1 MGYDKGKVK
10 RQTEDWEANNPN
22 HTPEQLKNA
31 ILGFSA
37 AAAISADKT
46 TTNTNTEDGIIAK
59 AIKASADTDQYAS
72 VNSNTS
78 IEKFAELYTKAKSEG
93 GNPIEKFF
101 SGLQG
106 VAGDQTETYAKEQ
119 VYMLRQM
126 NAEMGLTGK
135 FSQDFRDS
143 LNETIPAL
151 QGMGLG
157 VSDIVE
163 HTKEMVD
170 NSGKFAFISTES
182 QIKAAEIATAFGM
195 SMKELAGSYKS
206 FEDVGIGAVG
216 AAEAIG
222 DAGKESLELGLQS
235 QTTIKGLQEN
245 VDKLNQFGFQKGIR
259 GLEDMVRKSTEF
271 RMSVDSVFQ
280 VADKVFSPEGAL
292 EMAANLQV
300 VGGAMGAL
308 NNPLEMMY
316 MATNNVEGLQDAI
329 LKSSESLATFNNETG
344 RFEVVG
350 VNLRKAK
357 DMADATG
364 ISLADLTKGAIAGNE
379 RMQAMNDMS
388 GIDVPEDTKRF
399 LTNIAQMKDGEMTI
413 ALKGDAAKDL
423 KKIAPNGI
431 IKMSDMTDDIAGTLK
446 KYQDDFKVL
455 NPEQII
461 EQQANAVQNIMRD
474 VNMLLGVARMKAAG
488 VADSGI
494 EAIFGMDAKDL
505 GKLIS
510 GKSEDGKD
518 YLQTYIEKGMSG
530 LQEVI
535 NKASSSADD
544 IKESQKKEKEQA
556 TTQSNTTQTLRV
568 KHEGTDSAMGAYQR
582 QLMQNPEY
590 WKDLTSSNKRSYT
603 ST

>member
-1 MGYDKGKVK
+1 MAVSTKKIQDIVDDWASKQNPAPTQQQITAKTIAVTKQQSDLDSSKGNGSN
-10 RQTEDWEANNPN
+10 D
-22 HTPEQLKNA
+22 
-31 ILGFSA
+31 
-37 AAAISADKT
+37 
-46 TTNTNTEDGIIAK
+46 DGMIAK

-106 VAGDQTETYAKEQ
+106 VAGNQTETYAKEQ

-143 LNETIPAL
+143 LNDTIPAL

-259 GLEDMVRKSTEF
+259 GLEEMVRKSTEF

-446 KYQDDFKVL
+446 EYQDDFKVL

-494 EAIFGMDAKDL
+494 EAIFGMDSKDL

-518 YLQTYIEKGMSG
+518 YLTTYIEKGMSG
-530 LQEVI
+530 LQQVI

-556 TTQSNTTQTLRV
+556 TTQSNTTQDQTITI
-568 KHEGTDSAMGAYQR
+568 KSGDSAMGAYQR
-582 QLMQNPEY
+582 QLQSNPQY
-590 WKDLTSSNKRSYT
+590 WADLMKSDPRGYT
-603 ST
+603 T

>member
-1 MGYDKGKVK
+1 
-10 RQTEDWEANNPN
+10 
-22 HTPEQLKNA
+22 
-31 ILGFSA
+31 
-37 AAAISADKT
+37 
-46 TTNTNTEDGIIAK
+46 
-59 AIKASADTDQYAS
+59 
-72 VNSNTS
+72 
-78 IEKFAELYTKAKSEG
+78 
-93 GNPIEKFF
+93 
-101 SGLQG
+101 
-106 VAGDQTETYAKEQ
+106 
-119 VYMLRQM
+119 MLRQM
-126 NAEMGLTGK
+126 NAEMGLTGD
-135 FSQDFRDS
+135 FSRDFRDS

-163 HTKEMVD
+163 HTKQMVD
-170 NSGKFAFISTES
+170 DSGKFAFITTES

-195 SMKELAGSYKS
+195 TMKELAGSYKS
-206 FEDVGIGAVG
+206 FENVGIGARG
-216 AAEAIG
+216 ATTAIG
-222 DAGKESLELGLQS
+222 EAGKRSLELGLQS
-235 QTTIKGLQEN
+235 QTTIKGLQDN
-245 VDKLNQFGFQKGIR
+245 VEKLNEFGFQNGIR
-259 GLEDMVRKSTEF
+259 GLENMVRKSTEF
-271 RMSVDSVFQ
+271 RMSVESVFQ

-329 LKSSESLATFNNETG
+329 LESSKSLATFNNESG

-350 VNLRKAK
+350 VNIRKAK
-357 DMADATG
+357 DMADALG
-364 ISLADLTKGAIAGNE
+364 ISYKELTNSAIAGNE

-388 GIDVPEDTKRF
+388 GVSIPEETKEF
-399 LTNIAQMKDGEMTI
+399 LTNLATLNEQGEMTI
-413 ALKGDAAKDL
+413 ALKGDVAEKL
-423 KKIAPNGI
+423 GKTE
-431 IKMSDMTDDIAGTLK
+431 IKMTDMTTEIAAELK
-446 KYQDDFKVL
+446 KYQDDFKTL

-494 EAIFGMDAKDL
+494 EAIFGMDSKDL

-518 YLQTYIEKGMSG
+518 YLTTYIEKGMSG
-530 LQEVI
+530 LQQVI

-556 TTQSNTTQTLRV
+556 TTQSNTTQDQTITI
-568 KHEGTDSAMGAYQR
+568 KSGDSAMGAYQR
-582 QLMQNPEY
+582 QLQSNPQY
-590 WKDLTSSNKRSYT
+590 WADLMKSDPRGYT
-603 ST
+603 T

>member
-1 MGYDKGKVK
+1 MADIG
-10 RQTEDWEANNPN
+10 RQTKMLKDWVEANPNATTEEQMAKAVKLANAEKQKTSGNGNP
-22 HTPEQLKNA
+22 EEGL
-31 ILGFSA
+31 
-37 AAAISADKT
+37 
-46 TTNTNTEDGIIAK
+46 IAK
-59 AIKASADTDQYAS
+59 SILASANTDQYAS
-72 VNSNTS
+72 VSSNTS
-78 IEKFAELYTKAKSEG
+78 IEKFAELYTKAKNEG

-106 VAGDQTETYAKEQ
+106 VATNQTETYAKEQ

-126 NAEMGLTGK
+126 NAEMGLTGD
-135 FSQDFRDS
+135 FSRDFRDS

-163 HTKEMVD
+163 HTKQMVD
-170 NSGKFAFISTES
+170 DSGKFAFITTES

-195 SMKELAGSYKS
+195 TMKELAGSYKS
-206 FEDVGIGAVG
+206 FENVGIGARG
-216 AAEAIG
+216 ATTAIG
-222 DAGKESLELGLQS
+222 EAGKRSLELGLQS
-235 QTTIKGLQEN
+235 QTTIKGLQDN
-245 VDKLNQFGFQKGIR
+245 VEKLNEFGFQNGIR
-259 GLEDMVRKSTEF
+259 GLENMVRKSTEF
-271 RMSVDSVFQ
+271 RMSVESVFQ

-329 LKSSESLATFNNETG
+329 LESSKSLATFNNESG

-350 VNLRKAK
+350 VNIRKAK
-357 DMADATG
+357 DMADALG
-364 ISLADLTKGAIAGNE
+364 ISYKEHTNSAIAGNE

-388 GIDVPEDTKRF
+388 GVSIPEETKEF
-399 LTNIAQMKDGEMTI
+399 LTNLATLNEQGEMTI
-413 ALKGDAAKDL
+413 ALKGDVAEKL
-423 KKIAPNGI
+423 GKTE
-431 IKMSDMTDDIAGTLK
+431 IKMTDMTTEIAAELK
-446 KYQDDFKVL
+446 KYQDDFKTL

-494 EAIFGMDAKDL
+494 EALFGMDSKDL

-518 YLQTYIEKGMSG
+518 YLTTYIEKGMSG
-530 LQEVI
+530 LQQVI

-556 TTQSNTTQTLRV
+556 TTQSNTTQDQTITI
-568 KHEGTDSAMGAYQR
+568 KSDSAMGAYQR
-582 QLMQNPEY
+582 QIQSNPQYWADLMKSDP
-590 WKDLTSSNKRSYT
+590 RGYT
-603 ST
+603 T

>member
-235 QTTIKGLQEN
+235 QTTIKGLQDN

-259 GLEDMVRKSTEF
+259 GLEEMVRKSTEF

-556 TTQSNTTQTLRV
+556 TTQSNTTQDQTITI
-568 KHEGTDSAMGAYQR
+568 KSDSAMGAYQR
-582 QLMQNPEY
+582 QIQSNPQYWADLMKSDP
-590 WKDLTSSNKRSYT
+590 RGYT
-603 ST
+603 T

>member
-1 MGYDKGKVK
+1 MAVSTKKIQDIVDDWASKQNPAPTQQQITAKTIAVTKQQSDLDSSKGNGSN
-10 RQTEDWEANNPN
+10 D
-22 HTPEQLKNA
+22 
-31 ILGFSA
+31 
-37 AAAISADKT
+37 
-46 TTNTNTEDGIIAK
+46 DGMIAK

-556 TTQSNTTQTLRV
+556 TTQSNTTQDQTITI
-568 KHEGTDSAMGAYQR
+568 KSDSAMGAYQR
-582 QLMQNPEY
+582 QIQSNPQYWADLMKSDP
-590 WKDLTSSNKRSYT
+590 RGYT
-603 ST
+603 T

>member
-518 YLQTYIEKGMSG
+518 YLQTSIEKGMSG

-556 TTQSNTTQTLRV
+556 TTQSNTTQAQTITI
-568 KHEGTDSAMGAYQR
+568 KSDSAMGAYQR
-582 QLMQNPEY
+582 QLQSNPQY
-590 WKDLTSSNKRSYT
+590 WADLMKSDPRGYT
-603 ST
+603 T

>member
-1 MGYDKGKVK
+1 MGYDKGKVEK
-10 RQTEDWEANNPN
+10 QLTEWKKNNVGYD
-22 HTPEQLKNA
+22 EKQLEKA
-31 ILGFSA
+31 MFGFSA
-37 AAAISADKT
+37 AAANSADKT
-46 TTNTNTEDGIIAK
+46 TSNTDDGMIAK

-106 VAGDQTETYAKEQ
+106 VAGNQTETYAKEQ

-143 LNETIPAL
+143 LNDTIPAL

-259 GLEDMVRKSTEF
+259 GLEEMVRKSTEF

-446 KYQDDFKVL
+446 EYQDDFKVL

-494 EAIFGMDAKDL
+494 EAIFGMDSKDL

-518 YLQTYIEKGMSG
+518 YLTTYIEKGMSG
-530 LQEVI
+530 LQQVI
-535 NKASSSADD
+535 NKATSSADD

-556 TTQSNTTQTLRV
+556 TTQSNTTQAQTITI
-568 KHEGTDSAMGAYQR
+568 KSGDSAMGAYQR
-582 QLMQNPEY
+582 QLQSNPQY
-590 WKDLTSSNKRSYT
+590 WADLMKSDPRGYT
-603 ST
+603 T

>member
-1 MGYDKGKVK
+1 MADIG
-10 RQTEDWEANNPN
+10 RQTKMLKDWVEANPKA
-22 HTPEQLKNA
+22 TTEEQMAKAVKLANA
-31 ILGFSA
+31 EKQ
-37 AAAISADKT
+37 KT
-46 TTNTNTEDGIIAK
+46 SGNGNLEEGLIAK
-59 AIKASADTDQYAS
+59 SILASANTDQYAS
-72 VNSNTS
+72 VSSNTS

-106 VAGDQTETYAKEQ
+106 VAGNQTETYAKEQ

-143 LNETIPAL
+143 LNDTIPAL

-259 GLEDMVRKSTEF
+259 GLEEMVRKSTEF

-329 LKSSESLATFNNETG
+329 FKSTESLATFNNETG

-364 ISLADLTKGAIAGNE
+364 ISLSELTKGAIAGNE

-388 GIDVPEDTKRF
+388 GIDVPEETKRF
-399 LTNIAQMKDGEMTI
+399 LTNISQMKDGEMTI
-413 ALKGDAAKDL
+413 AIENPELQ
-423 KKIAPNGI
+423 KKLGQSEF
-431 IKMSDMTDDIAGTLK
+431 KVSEMTDTVAQELM
-446 KYQDDFKVL
+446 KYQKEFKAMS
-455 NPEQII
+455 PEDIVR
-461 EQQANAVQNIMRD
+461 QQANAVQNLMKDVNYILGIMRIQGAETGD
-474 VNMLLGVARMKAAG
+474 AAVKAL
-488 VADSGI
+488 
-494 EAIFGMDAKDL
+494 FGMDSKDMGTML
-505 GKLIS
+505 SNQGDKGSDFAGAFI
-510 GKSEDGKD
+510 KD
-518 YLQTYIEKGMSG
+518 KMEGVRAILDQANESA
-530 LQEVI
+530 
-535 NKASSSADD
+535 NK
-544 IKESQKKEKEQA
+544 IKESQQEQNKSMES
-556 TTQSNTTQTLRV
+556 QSNTTQAQTITI
-568 KHEGTDSAMGAYQR
+568 KSGDSAMGAYQR
-582 QLMQNPEY
+582 QLQSNPQY
-590 WKDLTSSNKRSYT
+590 WADLMKSDPRGYT
-603 ST
+603 T

>member
-1 MGYDKGKVK
+1 MADIG
-10 RQTEDWEANNPN
+10 RQTKMLKDWVEANPNATTEEQMAKAVKLANAEKQKTSGNGNP
-22 HTPEQLKNA
+22 EEGL
-31 ILGFSA
+31 
-37 AAAISADKT
+37 
-46 TTNTNTEDGIIAK
+46 IAK
-59 AIKASADTDQYAS
+59 SILASANTDQYAS
-72 VNSNTS
+72 VSSNTS
-78 IEKFAELYTKAKSEG
+78 IEKFAELYTKAKNEG

-106 VAGDQTETYAKEQ
+106 VATNQTETYAKEQ

-126 NAEMGLTGK
+126 NAEMGLTGD
-135 FSQDFRDS
+135 FSRDFRDS

-163 HTKEMVD
+163 HTKQMVD
-170 NSGKFAFISTES
+170 DSGKFAFITTES

-195 SMKELAGSYKS
+195 TMKELAGSYKS
-206 FEDVGIGAVG
+206 FENVGIGARG
-216 AAEAIG
+216 ATTAIG
-222 DAGKESLELGLQS
+222 EAGKRSLELGLQS
-235 QTTIKGLQEN
+235 QTTIKGLQDN
-245 VDKLNQFGFQKGIR
+245 VEKLNEFGFQNGIR
-259 GLEDMVRKSTEF
+259 GLENMVRKSTEF
-271 RMSVDSVFQ
+271 RMSVESVFQ

-329 LKSSESLATFNNETG
+329 LESSKSLATFNNESG

-350 VNLRKAK
+350 VNIRKAK
-357 DMADATG
+357 DMADALG
-364 ISLADLTKGAIAGNE
+364 ISYKELTNSAIAGNE

-388 GIDVPEDTKRF
+388 GVSIPEETKEF
-399 LTNIAQMKDGEMTI
+399 LTNLATLNEQGEMTI
-413 ALKGDAAKDL
+413 ALKGDVAEKL
-423 KKIAPNGI
+423 GKTE
-431 IKMSDMTDDIAGTLK
+431 IKMTDMTTEIAAELK
-446 KYQDDFKVL
+446 KYQDDFKTL

-494 EAIFGMDAKDL
+494 EALFGMDSKDL

-518 YLQTYIEKGMSG
+518 YLTTYIEKGMSG
-530 LQEVI
+530 LQQVL
-535 NKASSSADD
+535 NKATSSADD

-556 TTQSNTTQTLRV
+556 TTQSNTTQDQTITI
-568 KHEGTDSAMGAYQR
+568 KSDSAMGAYQR
-582 QLMQNPEY
+582 QIQSNPQYWADLMKSDP
-590 WKDLTSSNKRSYT
+590 RGYT
-603 ST
+603 T

>member
-1 MGYDKGKVK
+1 MLSYIV
-10 RQTEDWEANNPN
+10 RQKKEGD
-22 HTPEQLKNA
+22 
-31 ILGFSA
+31 
-37 AAAISADKT
+37 
-46 TTNTNTEDGIIAK
+46 
-59 AIKASADTDQYAS
+59 
-72 VNSNTS
+72 NSITQ
-78 IEKFAELYTKAKSEG
+78 
-93 GNPIEKFF
+93 FF
-101 SGLQG
+101 SGLKNLGENQG
-106 VAGDQTETYAKEQ
+106 ELYAKEQ

-126 NAEMGLTGK
+126 NAEMGLTGQ
-135 FSQDFRDS
+135 FSKDFRDS
-143 LNETIPAL
+143 LNETIPPL

-157 VSDIVE
+157 ITDIVE

-182 QIKAAEIATAFGM
+182 QVKAAEIATAFGM
-195 SMKELAGSYKS
+195 TMKELAGSYKS

-235 QTTIKGLQEN
+235 QTTIKGLQDN
-245 VDKLNQFGFQKGIR
+245 VEKLNQFGFQKGIR
-259 GLEDMVRKSTEF
+259 GLEEMVRKSTEF

-329 LKSSESLATFNNETG
+329 IKSSESLATFNNETG

-364 ISLADLTKGAIAGNE
+364 ISLAELTKGAIAGNE
-379 RMQAMNDMS
+379 RMQSMNDLS
-388 GIDVPEDTKRF
+388 GINVPEDTKRF

-431 IKMSDMTDDIAGTLK
+431 IKMSDMTDDIAQVLK
-446 KYQDDFKVL
+446 GYQDDFKVL
-455 NPEQII
+455 SPQEII
-461 EQQANAVQNIMRD
+461 EQQANSVQNIMRD
-474 VNMLLGVARMKAAG
+474 VNQLLGIARIQAAG
-488 VADSGI
+488 LGDSAV
-494 EAIFGMDAKDL
+494 EALFGMDSKDL
-505 GKLIS
+505 GTLIS
-510 GKSEDGKD
+510 GTSDDGKD
-518 YLQTYIEKGMSG
+518 YISTYIKSGMEGITKIIDS
-530 LQEVI
+530 
-535 NKASSSADD
+535 ASESSKN
-544 IKESQKKEKEQA
+544 IKESQEEQKRQTA
-556 TTQSNTTQTLRV
+556 TQSNNKQEVTF
-568 KHEGTDSAMGAYQR
+568 KHVADSAMGAYQR
-582 QLMQNPEY
+582 QLQSNPSY
-590 WKDLTSSNKRSYT
+590 WADLMKSDERSYT
-603 ST
+603 P

>member
-1 MGYDKGKVK
+1 MAVSTKKIQDIVDDWASKQNPAPTQRQITAKTIAVTKQQSDLDSSKGNGSN
-10 RQTEDWEANNPN
+10 D
-22 HTPEQLKNA
+22 
-31 ILGFSA
+31 
-37 AAAISADKT
+37 
-46 TTNTNTEDGIIAK
+46 DGMIAK

-106 VAGDQTETYAKEQ
+106 VAGNQTETYAKEQ

-143 LNETIPAL
+143 LNDTIPAL

-259 GLEDMVRKSTEF
+259 GLEEMVRKSTEF

-379 RMQAMNDMS
+379 RMQAMNDLS

-446 KYQDDFKVL
+446 EYQDDFKVL

-494 EAIFGMDAKDL
+494 EAIFGMDSKDL

-518 YLQTYIEKGMSG
+518 YLTTYIEKGMSG
-530 LQEVI
+530 LQQVI
-535 NKASSSADD
+535 NKATSSADD

-556 TTQSNTTQTLRV
+556 TTQSNTTQTVRV

>member
-1 MGYDKGKVK
+1 M
-10 RQTEDWEANNPN
+10 
-22 HTPEQLKNA
+22 
-31 ILGFSA
+31 
-37 AAAISADKT
+37 
-46 TTNTNTEDGIIAK
+46 IAK

-106 VAGDQTETYAKEQ
+106 VAGNQTETYAKEQ

-143 LNETIPAL
+143 LNDTIPAL

-259 GLEDMVRKSTEF
+259 GLEEMVRKSTEF

-379 RMQAMNDMS
+379 RMQAMNDLS

-446 KYQDDFKVL
+446 EYQDDFKVL

-494 EAIFGMDAKDL
+494 EAIFGMDSKDL

-518 YLQTYIEKGMSG
+518 YLTTYIEKGMSG
-530 LQEVI
+530 LQQVI
-535 NKASSSADD
+535 NKATSSADD

-556 TTQSNTTQTLRV
+556 TTQSNTTQTVRV

>member
-78 IEKFAELYTKAKSEG
+78 IEKFAELYTKAKNEG

-106 VAGDQTETYAKEQ
+106 VAGNQTETYAKEQ

-556 TTQSNTTQTLRV
+556 TTQSNTTQDQTITI
-568 KHEGTDSAMGAYQR
+568 KSGDSAMGAYQR
-582 QLMQNPEY
+582 QLQSNPQY
-590 WKDLTSSNKRSYT
+590 WADLMKSDPRGYT
-603 ST
+603 T

>member
-1 MGYDKGKVK
+1 
-10 RQTEDWEANNPN
+10 
-22 HTPEQLKNA
+22 
-31 ILGFSA
+31 
-37 AAAISADKT
+37 
-46 TTNTNTEDGIIAK
+46 
-59 AIKASADTDQYAS
+59 
-72 VNSNTS
+72 
-78 IEKFAELYTKAKSEG
+78 
-93 GNPIEKFF
+93 
-101 SGLQG
+101 
-106 VAGDQTETYAKEQ
+106 
-119 VYMLRQM
+119 
-126 NAEMGLTGK
+126 
-135 FSQDFRDS
+135 
-143 LNETIPAL
+143 
-151 QGMGLG
+151 
-157 VSDIVE
+157 
-163 HTKEMVD
+163 
-170 NSGKFAFISTES
+170 
-182 QIKAAEIATAFGM
+182 
-195 SMKELAGSYKS
+195 
-206 FEDVGIGAVG
+206 
-216 AAEAIG
+216 
-222 DAGKESLELGLQS
+222 
-235 QTTIKGLQEN
+235 
-245 VDKLNQFGFQKGIR
+245 
-259 GLEDMVRKSTEF
+259 
-271 RMSVDSVFQ
+271 
-280 VADKVFSPEGAL
+280 
-292 EMAANLQV
+292 
-300 VGGAMGAL
+300 
-308 NNPLEMMY
+308 MY

-556 TTQSNTTQTLRV
+556 TTQSNTTQAQTITI
-568 KHEGTDSAMGAYQR
+568 KSDSAMGAYQR
-582 QLMQNPEY
+582 QLQSNPQY
-590 WKDLTSSNKRSYT
+590 WADLMKSDPRGYT
-603 ST
+603 T

>member
-1 MGYDKGKVK
+1 MAVSTKKIQDIVDDWASKQNPAPTQQQITAKTIAVTKQQSDLDSSKGNGSN
-10 RQTEDWEANNPN
+10 D
-22 HTPEQLKNA
+22 
-31 ILGFSA
+31 
-37 AAAISADKT
+37 
-46 TTNTNTEDGIIAK
+46 DGMIAK

-106 VAGDQTETYAKEQ
+106 VAGNQTETYAKEQ

-143 LNETIPAL
+143 LNDTIPAL

-259 GLEDMVRKSTEF
+259 GLEEMVRKSTEF

-446 KYQDDFKVL
+446 EYQDDFKVL

-494 EAIFGMDAKDL
+494 EAIFGMDSKDL

-518 YLQTYIEKGMSG
+518 YLTTYIEKGMSG
-530 LQEVI
+530 LQQVI

-556 TTQSNTTQTLRV
+556 TTQSNTTQDQTITI
-568 KHEGTDSAMGAYQR
+568 KSGDSAMGAYQR
-582 QLMQNPEY
+582 QLQSNPQF
-590 WKDLTSSNKRSYT
+590 WADLMKSDPRGYT
-603 ST
+603 T

>member
-259 GLEDMVRKSTEF
+259 GLEEMVRKSTEF

-556 TTQSNTTQTLRV
+556 TTQSNTTQAQTITI
-568 KHEGTDSAMGAYQR
+568 KSDSAMGAYQR
-582 QLMQNPEY
+582 QLQSNPQY
-590 WKDLTSSNKRSYT
+590 WADLMKSDPRGYT
-603 ST
+603 T

>member
-1 MGYDKGKVK
+1 MAVSTKKIQDIVDDWASKQNPAPTQQQITAKTIAVTKQQSDLDSSKGNGSN
-10 RQTEDWEANNPN
+10 D
-22 HTPEQLKNA
+22 
-31 ILGFSA
+31 
-37 AAAISADKT
+37 
-46 TTNTNTEDGIIAK
+46 DGMIAK

-106 VAGDQTETYAKEQ
+106 VAGNQTETYAKEQ

-143 LNETIPAL
+143 LNDTIPAL

-259 GLEDMVRKSTEF
+259 GLEEMVRKSTEF

-494 EAIFGMDAKDL
+494 EAIFGMDSKDL

-556 TTQSNTTQTLRV
+556 TTQSNTTQAQTITI
-568 KHEGTDSAMGAYQR
+568 KSGDSAMGAYQR
-582 QLMQNPEY
+582 QLQSNPQF
-590 WKDLTSSNKRSYT
+590 WADLMKSDPRGYT
-603 ST
+603 T

>member
-1 MGYDKGKVK
+1 MAVSNKKIQDIVDDWISKQNPPPTTQQITAKTVAVTKQQADIELSGKG
-10 RQTEDWEANNPN
+10 
-22 HTPEQLKNA
+22 
-31 ILGFSA
+31 
-37 AAAISADKT
+37 
-46 TTNTNTEDGIIAK
+46 NTSSDDGAIAK

-78 IEKFAELYTKAKSEG
+78 IEKFAELYTQAKKEG

-106 VAGDQTETYAKEQ
+106 VASNQGETYAKEQ
-119 VYMLRQM
+119 VYMLRQI
-126 NAEMGLTGK
+126 NQEMGLTGQ
-135 FSQDFRDS
+135 FSKDFRDS
-143 LNETIPAL
+143 LNDTIPEL
-151 QGMGLG
+151 QKLGLG
-157 VSDIVE
+157 VTDVVE
-163 HTKEMVD
+163 STKEMVE
-170 NSGKFAFISTES
+170 NSGKFAFISSDS
-182 QIKAAEIATAFGM
+182 QVKAAQIATAFGM
-195 SMKELAGSYKS
+195 TMKELAGSYKS

-235 QTTIKGLQEN
+235 QTTIKGLQDN

-329 LKSSESLATFNNETG
+329 FKSTESLATFNNETG

-364 ISLADLTKGAIAGNE
+364 ISLSELTKGAIAGNE

-388 GIDVPEDTKRF
+388 GIDVPEETKRF
-399 LTNIAQMKDGEMTI
+399 LTNISQMKDGEMTI
-413 ALKGDAAKDL
+413 AIENPELQ
-423 KKIAPNGI
+423 KKLGQSEF
-431 IKMSDMTDDIAGTLK
+431 KVSEMTDTVAQELM
-446 KYQDDFKVL
+446 KYQKEFKAMS
-455 NPEQII
+455 PEDIVR
-461 EQQANAVQNIMRD
+461 QQANAVQNLMKDVNYILGIMRIQGAETGD
-474 VNMLLGVARMKAAG
+474 AAVKAL
-488 VADSGI
+488 
-494 EAIFGMDAKDL
+494 FGMDSKDMGTML
-505 GKLIS
+505 SNQGDKGSDFAGAFI
-510 GKSEDGKD
+510 KD
-518 YLQTYIEKGMSG
+518 KMEGVRAILDQANESA
-530 LQEVI
+530 
-535 NKASSSADD
+535 NK
-544 IKESQKKEKEQA
+544 IKESQQEQNKSMES
-556 TTQSNTTQTLRV
+556 QSNTTQAQTITI
-568 KHEGTDSAMGAYQR
+568 KSGDSAMGAYQR
-582 QLMQNPEY
+582 QLQSNPQY
-590 WKDLTSSNKRSYT
+590 WADLMKSDPRGYT
-603 ST
+603 T

>member
-1 MGYDKGKVK
+1 MAVSTKKIQDIVDDWASKQNPAPTQQQITAKTIAVTKQQSDLDSSKGNGSN
-10 RQTEDWEANNPN
+10 D
-22 HTPEQLKNA
+22 
-31 ILGFSA
+31 
-37 AAAISADKT
+37 
-46 TTNTNTEDGIIAK
+46 DGMIAK

-106 VAGDQTETYAKEQ
+106 VAGNQTETYAKEQ

-126 NAEMGLTGK
+126 NAEMGLTGD
-135 FSQDFRDS
+135 FSRDFRDS

-259 GLEDMVRKSTEF
+259 GLEEMVRKSTEF

-494 EAIFGMDAKDL
+494 EAIFGMDSKDL

-518 YLQTYIEKGMSG
+518 YLTTYIERGMSG

-556 TTQSNTTQTLRV
+556 TTQSNTTQAQTITI
-568 KHEGTDSAMGAYQR
+568 KSGDSAMGAYQR
-582 QLMQNPEY
+582 QLQSNPQY
-590 WKDLTSSNKRSYT
+590 WADLMKSDPRGYT
-603 ST
+603 T

>member
-556 TTQSNTTQTLRV
+556 TTQSNTTQAQTITI
-568 KHEGTDSAMGAYQR
+568 KSDSAMGAYQR
-582 QLMQNPEY
+582 QLQSNPQY
-590 WKDLTSSNKRSYT
+590 WADLMKSDPRGYT
-603 ST
+603 T

>member
-235 QTTIKGLQEN
+235 QTTIKGLQDN

-259 GLEDMVRKSTEF
+259 GLEEMVRKSTEF

-329 LKSSESLATFNNETG
+329 FKSTESLATFNNETG

-364 ISLADLTKGAIAGNE
+364 ISLSELTKGAIAGNE

-388 GIDVPEDTKRF
+388 GIDVPEETKRF
-399 LTNIAQMKDGEMTI
+399 LTNISQMKDGEMTI
-413 ALKGDAAKDL
+413 AIENPELQ
-423 KKIAPNGI
+423 KKLGQSEF
-431 IKMSDMTDDIAGTLK
+431 KVSEMTDTVAQELM
-446 KYQDDFKVL
+446 KYQKEFKAMS
-455 NPEQII
+455 PEDIVR
-461 EQQANAVQNIMRD
+461 QQANAVQNLMKDVNYILGIMRIQGAETGD
-474 VNMLLGVARMKAAG
+474 AAVKAL
-488 VADSGI
+488 
-494 EAIFGMDAKDL
+494 FGMDSKDMGTML
-505 GKLIS
+505 SNQGDKGSDFAGAFI
-510 GKSEDGKD
+510 KD
-518 YLQTYIEKGMSG
+518 KMEGVRAILDQANESA
-530 LQEVI
+530 
-535 NKASSSADD
+535 NK
-544 IKESQKKEKEQA
+544 IKESQQEQNKSMES
-556 TTQSNTTQTLRV
+556 QSNTTQAQTITI
-568 KHEGTDSAMGAYQR
+568 KSGDSAMGAYQR
-582 QLMQNPEY
+582 QLQSNPQY
-590 WKDLTSSNKRSYT
+590 WADLMKSDPRGYT
-603 ST
+603 T